1 MNQKY
6 NTDPLNQESSP
17 FSKYT
22 LTFIK
27 TFFHF
32 SGFFTNNFR
41 NKKISIAGHEYLIK
55 LILSRRFSWFPAA

>member
-6 NTDPLNQESSP
+6 NTDHLNQESSP

-27 TFFHF
+27 HF
-32 SGFFTNNFR
+32 SISNKYVISPAFLQIILETKKLALQDTN
-41 NKKISIAGHEYLIK
+41 I
-55 LILSRRFSWFPAA
+55 